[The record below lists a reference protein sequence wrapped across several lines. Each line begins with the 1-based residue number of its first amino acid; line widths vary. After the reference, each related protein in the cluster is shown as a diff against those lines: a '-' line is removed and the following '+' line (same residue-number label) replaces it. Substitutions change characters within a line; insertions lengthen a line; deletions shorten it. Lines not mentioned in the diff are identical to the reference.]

1 MKNHSKLFTWLFW
14 SLFAASPSFAQ
25 QVALDSGSLLP
36 LRKQTAIRIEFLY
49 NEMMVKGMS
58 ETEYMAKTKKE
69 LNDKE
74 AGRGNEWEKN
84 WKTDRKKNFEPLFHE
99 TFSKY
104 GKVSTYDGS
113 AKYTLIFNT
122 LDIDPGES
130 SFAKPAL
137 RKALLSGEAIIVETK
152 NRNTVVAKLSVTDI
166 PGKQGGTAF
175 TGGATAW
182 MNYDAGIRIRESY
195 AKAGKMLGE
204 FIVAQIK

>member
-1 MKNHSKLFTWLFW
+1 MLALSLVGSFTALAQTITLEEGSIQSLKNQKSIKVEFT
-14 SLFAASPSFAQ
+14 
-25 QVALDSGSLLP
+25 
-36 LRKQTAIRIEFLY
+36 Y
-49 NEMMVKGMS
+49 HEMRVKGL
-58 ETEYMAKTKKE
+58 EEAVYVTQTKEE
-69 LNDKE
+69 LNKKE
-74 AGRGNEWEKN
+74 AGRGTEWEKS
-84 WKTDRKKNFEPLFHE
+84 WKADRKKNFEPLFHE

-137 RKALLSGEAIIVETK
+137 RKALLSGEAIIMETK
-152 NRNTVVAKLSVTDI
+152 NRETVIAKLSIMNV

-175 TGGATAW
+175 TGGATSW